1 MAIIK
6 REAVLASV
14 RSQLMANPQRGT
26 ILLLNLLKLFADRK
40 DDAEFVKE
48 IADLASDLAAVSI
61 ESPYAQSPLFAQ
73 PVPMPYLQGGS
84 IPGGSI
90 PGVSLQV
97 PSFAD
102 ADSVQLT
109 KNHPE
114 PKQKP
119 IAGDAVSALS
129 QMGEDT
135 TQFVTKQSNE
145 PMIEGYEEWTP
156 KPKKNGRKANNAPAG
171 NNK

>member
-6 REAVLASV
+6 REAVIASV
-14 RSQLMANPQRGT
+14 RSQLMADPQRGT

-73 PVPMPYLQGGS
+73 PMPMPYLQGGS
-84 IPGGSI
+84 L
-90 PGVSLQV
+90 PGVSIPV

-102 ADSVQLT
+102 SSVQLS
-109 KNHPE
+109 KNRPE
-114 PKQKP
+114 PEQKP
-119 IAGDAVSALS
+119 IASDAVSALN

-135 TQFVTKQSNE
+135 TPFVNKRSNE

-156 KPKKNGRKANNAPAG
+156 KPKKNTRKAGNTANNSS
-171 NNK
+171 NK